1 MDGSARQPELET
13 FAPALA
19 AGGFRPG
26 GNPRYVALASIA
38 ARVGERTGL
47 PTIDVLRF
55 LLEEQNRERFLRSAD
70 KFVPQLQFTRP
81 DEPTTQAAR
90 TRANLEAIAYLDTPQ
105 IGRKAA
111 TALYK
116 FTGWG
121 GLKLD
126 PVQDKI
132 PLKYRQS
139 SIALL
144 HEWYTPS
151 RIADAIA
158 DALQPFL
165 PQLAN
170 RYGVIQAL
178 EPSAGV
184 GRFIDSLNR
193 VSTTNSILWT
203 AVELNHLSATIL
215 HKLHPY
221 TRVYNG
227 PYEAFNRYH
236 GNLEFDLIVANPPYG
251 STGDTRRY
259 AMLDPVEA
267 FMDSRDF
274 AYFLKRSLHALAR
287 CGVAVFLVPRR
298 FMTGQSWEKKLR
310 SHVFRRAHLL
320 AAFRLPSQTQGR
332 RTFPSMDTVVDV
344 VFMRSRGG
352 ILTADAPDDKGLIA
366 GEYFEDFPKHLLGVE
381 TETSRGRYAVEGAF
395 DRFPTFE
402 ARAECTACK
411 AKSKPVIAVAAE
423 VLKTQAMQFASDLG
437 LRVKDYLASLG
448 TGTTV
453 ISWSEIQIGLQDIL
467 LKHGNPW
474 RWQELRD
481 LADSGD
487 QGAQSLLRAFTKAG
501 QLVEALKT
509 EPAVQP
515 PKSDDPLILA
525 GFLGKSGA
533 GFTLGKLVELH
544 QQMGGKLA
552 ADAIAKLLD
561 EAGFLLDKDRY
572 LPRWAYLSG
581 DLWARYDDLPIGP
594 EGDTRRSLLLAKIK
608 PLVFEDIEFD
618 PRQSWLP
625 IEVVTGWINEDEQL
639 NAMDVVLGRDADDF
653 IATYDESKG
662 VDLEALIPWLNHTRF
677 DPVGKAPLAID
688 DIPDEIQQEIQR
700 IEAGGEK
707 IPLSIRRALWEIFWL
722 KRFRGWL
729 NRSEQA
735 REIATDAYNR
745 TFRGYALPEFDAE
758 PIEIFRWTKDPKL
771 QLRPHQVKAVKAR
784 VQTHGGVLALAVGA
798 GKTFTSLA
806 IVAVGRQQGW
816 IKRPVIVVPR
826 SIVWQWYEEIERV
839 LPDYRVGVVG
849 STRREAKSGPR
860 KGQVIAETASAL
872 ERSTVWLDF
881 QAGYYDLVLLT
892 DTSIATTRISDD
904 DMYAYNRSRM
914 GIRRS
919 IRLFRQQALGKHEES
934 LTERDRAF
942 IENGSAAW
950 SERVLQL
957 KGREYDPG
965 VEWSDLGIDF
975 LVWDETGNIRNTWT
989 PSPGFF
995 GDPKYMGVS
1004 RGGGAQRAW
1013 QADYRA
1019 HSVRRKGGG
1028 ILGLSGTVGENSPA
1042 EPYNLLHFIDPAIL
1056 EKVGINN
1063 IDQFIARYVVIE
1075 ERDVVAPTGERKLK
1089 SAVVGFKN
1097 LNELRHILHTHGSF
1111 VSHEEAGIQLPDSQ
1125 ELLIEVKMD
1134 AHQRRRYD
1142 EWRERAQL
1150 AMEKRAGGAMYEALS
1165 KMRDITVHGLLG
1177 LGYDWNNALGGLAR
1191 RTINVGALE
1200 KWQLNGWRRS
1210 LDVLTEDLAAA
1221 GEDAKPKLRRQLNR
1235 LLDKESDPDVKQVQ
1249 VQKILPRPHSVSSA
1263 KFDECARRIVENQQC
1278 GHVVFVESTAAH
1290 RWLIE
1295 VLVAKGV
1302 ARERIAVI
1310 NGPAKPNVAK
1320 ISRLF
1325 NGSPDVP
1332 RSLDV
1337 VIANSKG
1344 SRGVNLQREA
1354 CMLHNLDLRWTPAD
1368 MEQRRGRIDRFGN
1381 TMPVINIIF
1390 YFAKD
1395 SFDAFMFD
1403 ILSGKGRW
1411 RDSLF
1416 LREGDRSIN
1425 PAAQLGFSDSEILML
1440 TARTREEGLE
1450 LQRRLAEQRR
1460 EEELD
1465 KAGINAVKNFQRA
1478 VGRIADAARAP
1489 TQAERERLRGEAQEL
1504 IDIISKIDDAA
1515 WPWKP
1520 SLEDLWNGDP
1530 ERDWHV
1536 FSAKSPPIAAG
1547 VMLQTTEGVFEMDDE
1562 GQSKYRRIS
1571 VVRHVGLVDAEG
1583 NIGVRTN
1590 GSSKWFQ
1597 IESTNLL
1604 DYQYTDDRANDDDI
1618 TRDTVAQD
1626 WDTWKFADPAWVAKM
1641 WPAHLPTIVQ
1651 SIRSQASLWVPLFR
1665 KNGLRVRASSLLQEH
1680 EADYILPPTPAAFET
1695 FQAWA
1700 PVVDND
1706 DQPLIEIA
1714 ANWFHRRVNLS
1725 HRSLRRSKDKL
1736 RFRTPEAAECNR
1748 RILEIKAPKFD
1759 RLMVAIDNNLRF
1771 QTGFH
1776 TIDLGNGVT
1785 IELPILP
1792 NVKIRDAVLRY
1803 LYRDFAERW
1812 IRLRVAQQRHLA
1824 GEVDRVL
1831 PEYYDAIE
1839 RGYKRLSRVL
1849 GSANALL
1856 IQVCAQFSALDRAV
1870 EVPIDHNKLDEP
1882 VAVFL
1887 EGVPTVRIAPEVGFV
1902 PLGETQKLKLS
1913 KFAGSSHGAEIE
1925 LFREIAR
1932 TAGLKPSESNYRMS
1946 YHLGD
1951 DLDSIPDMT
1960 FQSSATGER
1969 VEMFVWVV
1977 EAPSEEIRKGTEKG
1991 GYKVFI
1997 VKSMDRDDI
2006 REAVEHIAKTVYGLE
2021 TLEAVRSDT
2030 RWLDLELQPET
2041 VVSARGNLFIH
2052 EIRWKLDQTIPADP
2066 GVVYRIDIEDGRQ
2079 TTSWAHVHPDS
2090 LDMFVTRSHYEQL
2103 RSDQG
2108 VE

>member
-1 MDGSARQPELET
+1 
-13 FAPALA
+13 
-19 AGGFRPG
+19 
-26 GNPRYVALASIA
+26 
-38 ARVGERTGL
+38 
-47 PTIDVLRF
+47 
-55 LLEEQNRERFLRSAD
+55 
-70 KFVPQLQFTRP
+70 
-81 DEPTTQAAR
+81 
-90 TRANLEAIAYLDTPQ
+90 
-105 IGRKAA
+105 
-111 TALYK
+111 
-116 FTGWG
+116 
-121 GLKLD
+121 
-126 PVQDKI
+126 
-132 PLKYRQS
+132 
-139 SIALL
+139 
-144 HEWYTPS
+144 
-151 RIADAIA
+151 
-158 DALQPFL
+158 
-165 PQLAN
+165 
-170 RYGVIQAL
+170 
-178 EPSAGV
+178 
-184 GRFIDSLNR
+184 
-193 VSTTNSILWT
+193 
-203 AVELNHLSATIL
+203 
-215 HKLHPY
+215 
-221 TRVYNG
+221 
-227 PYEAFNRYH
+227 
-236 GNLEFDLIVANPPYG
+236 
-251 STGDTRRY
+251 
-259 AMLDPVEA
+259 
-267 FMDSRDF
+267 
-274 AYFLKRSLHALAR
+274 
-287 CGVAVFLVPRR
+287 
-298 FMTGQSWEKKLR
+298 
-310 SHVFRRAHLL
+310 
-320 AAFRLPSQTQGR
+320 
-332 RTFPSMDTVVDV
+332 MDTVVDV

-352 ILTADAPDDKGLIA
+352 ILTADAPDDKALIA

-423 VLKTQAMQFASDLG
+423 VVKTQAMQFASDLG

-625 IEVVTGWINEDEQL
+625 IEVVTGWINEDEQI

-784 VQTHGGVLALAVGA
+784 IQTRGGVLALAVGA

-1150 AMEKRAGGAMYEALS
+1150 AIGVQSFEPEVLHRLGRPFDLERFERVCDAVREHWPIELELM
-1165 KMRDITVHGLLG
+1165 LG
-1177 LGYDWNNALGGLAR
+1177 LPGDDPASFR
-1191 RTINVGALE
+1191 RTFEHAVEIADSVRVFWTL
-1200 KWQLNGWRRS
+1200 
-1210 LDVLTEDLAAA
+1210 VLP
-1221 GEDAKPKLRRQLNR
+1221 DA
-1235 LLDKESDPDVKQVQ
+1235 LLDRADPDLR
-1249 VQKILPRPHSVSSA
+1249 IEFDPH
-1263 KFDECARRIVENQQC
+1263 
-1278 GHVVFVESTAAH
+1278 T
-1290 RWLIE
+1290 WLIE
-1295 VLVAKGV
+1295 SCAGWTP
-1302 ARERIAVI
+1302 E
-1310 NGPAKPNVAK
+1310 
-1320 ISRLF
+1320 
-1325 NGSPDVP
+1325 
-1332 RSLDV
+1332 
-1337 VIANSKG
+1337 
-1344 SRGVNLQREA
+1344 
-1354 CMLHNLDLRWTPAD
+1354 DLRRELDHVKRVSLQHENAVVAD
-1368 MEQRRGRIDRFGN
+1368 HWAGFQVRRRPEQRPGPRQEID
-1381 TMPVINIIF
+1381 
-1390 YFAKD
+1390 
-1395 SFDAFMFD
+1395 
-1403 ILSGKGRW
+1403 
-1411 RDSLF
+1411 
-1416 LREGDRSIN
+1416 
-1425 PAAQLGFSDSEILML
+1425 
-1440 TARTREEGLE
+1440 
-1450 LQRRLAEQRR
+1450 
-1460 EEELD
+1460 
-1465 KAGINAVKNFQRA
+1465 
-1478 VGRIADAARAP
+1478 
-1489 TQAERERLRGEAQEL
+1489 
-1504 IDIISKIDDAA
+1504 
-1515 WPWKP
+1515 
-1520 SLEDLWNGDP
+1520 
-1530 ERDWHV
+1530 
-1536 FSAKSPPIAAG
+1536 
-1547 VMLQTTEGVFEMDDE
+1547 
-1562 GQSKYRRIS
+1562 
-1571 VVRHVGLVDAEG
+1571 
-1583 NIGVRTN
+1583 
-1590 GSSKWFQ
+1590 
-1597 IESTNLL
+1597 
-1604 DYQYTDDRANDDDI
+1604 
-1618 TRDTVAQD
+1618 
-1626 WDTWKFADPAWVAKM
+1626 
-1641 WPAHLPTIVQ
+1641 
-1651 SIRSQASLWVPLFR
+1651 
-1665 KNGLRVRASSLLQEH
+1665 
-1680 EADYILPPTPAAFET
+1680 
-1695 FQAWA
+1695 
-1700 PVVDND
+1700 
-1706 DQPLIEIA
+1706 
-1714 ANWFHRRVNLS
+1714 
-1725 HRSLRRSKDKL
+1725 
-1736 RFRTPEAAECNR
+1736 
-1748 RILEIKAPKFD
+1748 
-1759 RLMVAIDNNLRF
+1759 
-1771 QTGFH
+1771 
-1776 TIDLGNGVT
+1776 
-1785 IELPILP
+1785 
-1792 NVKIRDAVLRY
+1792 
-1803 LYRDFAERW
+1803 
-1812 IRLRVAQQRHLA
+1812 
-1824 GEVDRVL
+1824 
-1831 PEYYDAIE
+1831 
-1839 RGYKRLSRVL
+1839 
-1849 GSANALL
+1849 
-1856 IQVCAQFSALDRAV
+1856 SALDRAV
-1870 EVPIDHNKLDEP
+1870 RALDPEL
-1882 VAVFL
+1882 VEAIRQRVG
-1887 EGVPTVRIAPEVGFV
+1887 GVGGWRLRTMRNQHDG
-1902 PLGETQKLKLS
+1902 
-1913 KFAGSSHGAEIE
+1913 
-1925 LFREIAR
+1925 LFF
-1932 TAGLKPSESNYRMS
+1932 
-1946 YHLGD
+1946 
-1951 DLDSIPDMT
+1951 DLDSP
-1960 FQSSATGER
+1960 E
-1969 VEMFVWVV
+1969 
-1977 EAPSEEIRKGTEKG
+1977 
-1991 GYKVFI
+1991 
-1997 VKSMDRDDI
+1997 
-2006 REAVEHIAKTVYGLE
+2006 GLV
-2021 TLEAVRSDT
+2021 TLEAVPAEPDRPRFEARDGVAYSHRGD
-2030 RWLDLELQPET
+2030 
-2041 VVSARGNLFIH
+2041 VSHAEVARL
-2052 EIRWKLDQTIPADP
+2052 R
-2066 GVVYRIDIEDGRQ
+2066 RIIEM
-2079 TTSWAHVHPDS
+2079 VHPDALPLVS
-2090 LDMFVTRSHYEQL
+2090 R
-2103 RSDQG
+2103 G
-2108 VE
+2108 